1 MTLIRVWDM
10 PKSTED
16 LTILMVEDDDAHATL
31 IERTLRRVGLEN
43 KIVRANNG
51 QEAVDYVFSQ
61 GKYTGRR
68 PDSPLVV
75 FLDLNLP
82 LLSGYQVLEQIKSH
96 LKTRR
101 VPVVIISTTDDPN
114 EMERC
119 YDLGANAYV
128 SKPME
133 FDQFNTTMR
142 NLGHFLSV
150 MTVPRMALAQA

>member
-1 MTLIRVWDM
+1 MQH
-10 PKSTED
+10 SED
-16 LTILMVEDDDAHATL
+16 ITILMVEDEDAHAAL
-31 IERTLRRVGLEN
+31 IERTLRRVGLSNE
-43 KIVRANNG
+43 IVRARNG
-51 QEAVDYVFSQ
+51 QQAVDYLFSQ
-61 GKYTGRR
+61 GQYTGH
-68 PDSPLVV
+68 PPASPLVV

-82 LLSGYQVLEQIKSH
+82 LLSGYQVLEHIKSH

-101 VPVVIISTTDDPN
+101 VPVVIITTTDDPR

-142 NLGHFLSV
+142 NLGQFLSV
-150 MTVPRMALAQA
+150 VTIPKLAAAARL